1 MCAPQMRC
9 RDYMHRRAVVY
20 SRTTDRSGARSG
32 PSTCADRGSER
43 SLDLAYQGGA
53 VAGGCGHRRFGA
65 ADIAERRIS
74 SKARRIRVLIADDE
88 TLFREALHLLL
99 ETEPGFHV
107 VGYASDGV
115 EAVALARRLKPDVLL
130 LDLAMPRMQGLD
142 ALKAIAAGSM
152 RVRTILVTGS
162 MTRADV
168 LTALHH
174 GARGIVM
181 KDASA
186 DLLFKSIRAVM
197 NGQFW
202 IEHEAV
208 SDLVAALRESLPA
221 TPSQSLLRPF
231 NLTPRELDI
240 LRAVVEGHANK
251 EVASRLGVT
260 EPTVKHHL
268 TSIFDKVGVSS
279 RLELALFAMHH
290 GLV

>member
-1 MCAPQMRC
+1 MANGCENRGFGATEIAETRTRSKATTTTQDGAGADPRA
-9 RDYMHRRAVVY
+9 RRA
-20 SRTTDRSGARSG
+20 
-32 PSTCADRGSER
+32 
-43 SLDLAYQGGA
+43 
-53 VAGGCGHRRFGA
+53 H
-65 ADIAERRIS
+65 
-74 SKARRIRVLIADDE
+74 RRIRLLIADDE

-99 ETEPGFHV
+99 ESEPGFHV
-107 VGYASDGV
+107 VGYASDGL

-130 LDLAMPRMQGLD
+130 LDLAMPRMPGLD

-162 MTRADV
+162 MTRTDV
-168 LTALHH
+168 LTALQH

-202 IEHEAV
+202 IEREAV
-208 SDLVAALRESLPA
+208 SDLVAALRESRPA
-221 TPSQSLLRPF
+221 TPSLSSLGPF
-231 NLTPRELDI
+231 NLTPRELDV
-240 LRAVVEGHANK
+240 LRAVVEGDANK

-268 TSIFDKVGVSS
+268 TSIYDKVGVSN
-279 RLELALFAMHH
+279 RLELALFAMHR